1 MPRVTCRCGEKLNL
15 KPDGPD
21 RIACPKCGAKIRLR
35 RSPPPLA
42 VDQADGDGYL
52 RFLCP
57 CGRRLKVPAADRPLA
72 GKCPDCGRVVPVPIS
87 AKASSSTPAGKQ
99 SAQSDSEA
107 RTEELDAEDLAQLES
122 WSSRHANTALRSD
135 GPVSTATGLHVV
147 ASGSDTDAQAGFA
160 PPLMPPP
167 SVVKFETGLRVCPRC
182 KKPVHLGAA
191 ICRECGT
198 PVPRQ

>member
-1 MPRVTCRCGEKLNL
+1 MPRVTCRCGEKLKL
-15 KPDGPD
+15 EPGGPD
-21 RIACPKCGAKIRLR
+21 RIDCPNCGARIRLR
-35 RSPPPLA
+35 RSPPP
-42 VDQADGDGYL
+42 QAADEAGGDGYI

-57 CGRRLKVPAADRPLA
+57 CGRRLKVSAADRPVA
-72 GKCPDCGRVVPVPIS
+72 GKCPDCGRVVPVPTSHKAASTTPS
-87 AKASSSTPAGKQ
+87 AKQSTQ
-99 SAQSDSEA
+99 SGSEA
-107 RTEELDAEDLAQLES
+107 RTEELDAEDLAQLKV
-122 WSSRHANTALRSD
+122 WSSRHVENVPRSD
-135 GPVSTATGLHVV
+135 GPISTATGLHVV
-147 ASGSDTDAQAGFA
+147 ATGSDDDAQAGFA

>member
-15 KPDGPD
+15 GPDGPD
-21 RIACPKCGAKIRLR
+21 RIDCPKCGAKIRLR
-35 RSPPPLA
+35 RSPPLQVIDKA
-42 VDQADGDGYL
+42 GGDGYI

-57 CGRRLKVPAADRPLA
+57 CGRRLKVPAADRPVA
-72 GKCPDCGRVVPVPIS
+72 GKCPDCGRVVPVPTSKKTAAVIGS
-87 AKASSSTPAGKQ
+87 GNR
-99 SAQSDSEA
+99 SAQSDPEA
-107 RTEELDAEDLAQLES
+107 RTEELDADDLAQLEI
-122 WSSRHANTALRSD
+122 WGSRHAETAARAD
-135 GPVSTATGLHVV
+135 GPVSTATGLHV
-147 ASGSDTDAQAGFA
+147 ASTSSDTDAQAGFA